1 MNSFFFGTCKFIFVF
16 LLPFCLVLLHLFFYA
31 AQHKRRVFQSVC
43 VCARQSLPLLLD
55 AFVNSF
61 QLPPASCGAPRLLP
75 SLPHAWPYASQ
86 SCLPRLAVGE
96 TQLDSTQL
104 CERKTRPLIISG
116 SSFRFAFLGNAFLG
130 SFRFWFFLFCFFCFF
145 VQFISFVLF
154 SSISGGTIKKHGRTT
169 SQNVPRFVPLL
180 FLYTSYY
187 FLCTFYSG
195 FCCLFT
201 FRNKENK

>member
-1 MNSFFFGTCKFIFVF
+1 MQLSTREGSS
-16 LLPFCLVLLHLFFYA
+16 
-31 AQHKRRVFQSVC
+31 RVC
-43 VCARQSLPLLLD
+43 VRVCVRDSLCLCCLTLLWTLSSCRLPVVVPPFAPFPAPCLALRQPE
-55 AFVNSF
+55 
-61 QLPPASCGAPRLLP
+61 LPPSFGRRRN
-75 SLPHAWPYASQ
+75 S
-86 SCLPRLAVGE
+86 

-130 SFRFWFFLFCFFCFF
+130 SFRFWFLFCFFCFF

-180 FLYTSYY
+180 FLYISCY